1 MPDTYD
7 EYIDHAA
14 RAAFTGE
21 AEPVPGALRARIEA
35 DGAVKALRALADD
48 LSNRKVRSSPWAGA
62 YAAAAAAAHV
72 RADRIE
78 QEGHL

>member
-1 MPDTYD
+1 MTENPIS

-35 DGAVKALRALADD
+35 DGAVKALRDMAD
-48 LSNRKVRSSPWAGA
+48 RIHAE
-62 YAAAAAAAHV
+62 
-72 RADRIE
+72 ADRIE
-78 QEGHL
+78 REGHL